1 MQADWWYE
9 NIVEPGKLPMLLCLG
24 AFVVTFI
31 LTRVITR
38 MIRAG
43 IGPFKNNVSDSGLH
57 IHHAVPGIILL
68 IIGALMAI
76 RGPESP
82 WIEIAGVL
90 IGIGTSLIL
99 DEFALILHL
108 EDVYWTDE
116 GRISVELIGLTAA
129 CIGFVMLGF
138 SPLGVDD
145 LTAGDLTV
153 RITLITGIVIQGILV
168 LICVLKAKYRA
179 ALISCFVPFVVL
191 VLRVPAGPAGL
202 LVVSSFLRGE
212 AQGKGH
218 QAGREVRP
226 AMGSQGALAQRPDR
240 RRTVAAG
247 SAGHS
252 GRQGGYRRTGIT
264 DLAATP
270 TTARRSASIRPCR
283 RSGRDD
289 RHRPVRPQPVR

>member
-9 NIVEPGKLPMLLCLG
+9 NIIEPGKLPMLLCLG
-24 AFVVTFI
+24 AFVLTFI

-43 IGPFKNNVSDSGLH
+43 IGPFKNNVSESGLH

-82 WIEIAGVL
+82 WIEIAGILV
-90 IGIGTSLIL
+90 GVGTSLIL

-179 ALISCFVPFVVL
+179 ALISCFVPFVSWFCASRLARPGSWWFRHFYGAKRKTKAVK
-191 VLRVPAGPAGL
+191 
-202 LVVSSFLRGE
+202 RGE
-212 AQGKGH
+212 KF
-218 QAGREVRP
+218 
-226 AMGSQGALAQRPDR
+226 DR
-240 RRTVAAG
+240 RWDPKARWLSDLIAGAPSQPDPPDILAAKAATAARE
-247 SAGHS
+247 SLTLPPPRA
-252 GRQGGYRRTGIT
+252 GIT
-264 DLAATP
+264 D
-270 TTARRSASIRPCR
+270 RP
-283 RSGRDD
+283 
-289 RHRPVRPQPVR
+289 